1 MAERFEEIE
10 VERINIVDPDGTLR
24 LTISNN
30 DRMPDPIVDGK
41 VLGKRGGIATKAS
54 GFIFFNDEGDE
65 CGGFTWSGG
74 KTEGGYSSGMGI
86 SFDQFKQDQIL
97 TITHSETNG
106 ERYAGINIS
115 DRPTDVSIVELVDQ
129 VNAIN
134 EMEDGEE
141 KQTRLQKLSEDHGPK
156 TRVNL
161 GRSRQG
167 EAALVLGDAKGRP
180 RLVLMVDAND
190 EPVLQFLGEDGQVT
204 YALSPEGEQK

>member
-30 DRMPDPIVDGK
+30 ERMPDPIIDGK
-41 VLGKRGGIATKAS
+41 VLGKRGGIATKAA

-86 SFDQFKQDQIL
+86 SFDQFKNDEVF
-97 TITHSETNG
+97 TITHSEVNG

-115 DRPTDVSIVELVDQ
+115 DRPTDVSIVELVDRA
-129 VNAIN
+129 NAIN
-134 EMEDGEE
+134 EIEDEEE
-141 KQTRLQKLSEDHGPK
+141 KSEKLRTLSEQHGPK
-156 TRVNL
+156 TRVSL
-161 GRSRQG
+161 GRGRQG
-167 EAALVLGDAKGRP
+167 EAALILGDTKGRP
-180 RLVLMVDAND
+180 RLVLMVDGD
-190 EPVLQFLGEDGQVT
+190 DKPSLKFLGEDGSVQYTV
-204 YALSPEGEQK
+204 SPEGDK

>member
-1 MAERFEEIE
+1 VAERFEEIE
-10 VERINIVDPDGTLR
+10 VERINIVDSDGTLR

-41 VLGKRGGIATKAS
+41 VLGKRGGIATKAA

-86 SFDQFKQDQIL
+86 SFDQFKQDEIL

-115 DRPTDVSIVELVDQ
+115 DRPTDVSIVALMDQ
-129 VNAIN
+129 MNAIN

-141 KQTRLQKLSEDHGPK
+141 KTTRRQKLLEEHGAK
-156 TRVNL
+156 TRVYL

-180 RLVLMVDAND
+180 RLLLMVDAND
-190 EPVLQFLGEDGQVT
+190 KPILQFLGEDGQVT
-204 YALSPEGEQK
+204 YALSPEGEDK